1 MLQKDIGEREF
12 KHKYLSYLEE
22 HKEKEPGAKE
32 SITENHCAEWIGK
45 GQGTCKGAEKGKE

>member
-32 SITENHCAEWIGK
+32 TTVLNG
-45 GQGTCKGAEKGKE
+45 